1 MLYIYTDLYVE
12 PSFVLPTL
20 YLNVVFSVSDWH
32 TGWVCIPNLT
42 VDLLVP
48 QTESEKQSWKPVLVV
63 VTEKDLLLYDSL
75 PRSKEAWHC
84 PAHIY
89 PLLATR

>member
-1 MLYIYTDLYVE
+1 MVYL
-12 PSFVLPTL
+12 FVL
-20 YLNVVFSVSDWH
+20 
-32 TGWVCIPNLT
+32 
-42 VDLLVP
+42 

-75 PRSKEAWHC
+75 PRGKEAWQS
-84 PAHIY
+84 PAHTY

>member
-1 MLYIYTDLYVE
+1 MNLLWFIVYL
-12 PSFVLPTL
+12 FVL
-20 YLNVVFSVSDWH
+20 
-32 TGWVCIPNLT
+32 
-42 VDLLVP
+42 

-75 PRSKEAWHC
+75 PRGKEAWQS
-84 PAHIY
+84 PAHTY

>member
-1 MLYIYTDLYVE
+1 M
-12 PSFVLPTL
+12 FVL
-20 YLNVVFSVSDWH
+20 
-32 TGWVCIPNLT
+32 
-42 VDLLVP
+42 

-75 PRSKEAWHC
+75 PRSKEAWQSPTHT
-84 PAHIY
+84 Y